1 MKHSNNTL
9 IPTTKFSQCL
19 DMYRKEKEMN
29 ITEFV
34 EYINISKNHLY
45 KLYKGE
51 TENIPLVSLM
61 ILDRDDVNIW
71 NWL

>member
-1 MKHSNNTL
+1 MKHSNSTL
-9 IPTTKFSQCL
+9 IATTKFSQCL
-19 DMYRKEKEMN
+19 DMYRKEKQMN

-34 EYINISKNHLY
+34 EYINISQNHLY